1 MVGDL
6 HDADT
11 AVIAPRRRSRPVQ
24 LGEVIVGGGAPVSI
38 QSMCSTDTR
47 DVEATLLQI
56 RSLHEAGCQI
66 VRVAV
71 PDGDAASA
79 LDAICEGSP
88 LPVVADIHFDFR
100 LAIDAA
106 TRGIA
111 GLRYNPGNIGSAQ
124 RVERLCRAADD
135 AGIPIRI
142 GVNAGSLERDLRRR
156 HGSATAEALVESA
169 LAHAALLEQV
179 GFSRIKLS
187 LKASDVLTT
196 IAAYRLCAGRCDYPL
211 HLGVT
216 EAGTLISG
224 TVKSSA
230 ALAVLLSEGIGD
242 TLRVS
247 LSADPVEEIWVARQ
261 LLQSLGLTRAPGLEL
276 VSCPRC
282 GRATV
287 EVYEMAARIE
297 HRLRQLQTRLQVAV
311 MGCEV
316 NGPGEARA
324 ADVGIAGAAGG
335 WVLFAGGEKIRR
347 LTAEEAEEAL
357 IAAAL
362 EAAARKQTAEID
374 ESDKEVL
381 PHQEETETS

>member
-1 MVGDL
+1 MIEDNS
-6 HDADT
+6 T
-11 AVIAPRRRSRPVQ
+11 TTSVIAERRRSRPVQ
-24 LGEVIVGGGAPVSI
+24 LGDVTVGGGAPVSI

-47 DVEATLLQI
+47 DVASTLSQI
-56 RSLHEAGCQI
+56 GSLHEAGCQI
-66 VRVAV
+66 ARVAV
-71 PDGDAASA
+71 PDLEAAAA
-79 LDAICEGSP
+79 LEAICEGSA
-88 LPVVADIHFDFR
+88 LPVVADIHFDYR

-111 GLRYNPGNIGSAQ
+111 GLRYNPGNIGSTE
-124 RVERLCRAADD
+124 RVEQLACAADD
-135 AGIPIRI
+135 AGIPIRV
-142 GVNAGSLERDLRRR
+142 GVNAGSLERDLRRS
-156 HGSATAEALVESA
+156 HGGATAEALVQSA
-169 LAHAALLEQV
+169 LAHAGLLEQV

-196 IAAYRLCAGRCDYPL
+196 VAAYRLCAERCDYPL

-224 TVKSSA
+224 AVKSSA
-230 ALAVLLSEGIGD
+230 ALAVLLAEGIGD

-261 LLQSLGLTRAPGLEL
+261 LLQGLGLAPAPGLEL

-282 GRATV
+282 GRASV

-297 HRLRQLQTRLQVAV
+297 RRLRHVTTRLQVAV

-335 WVLFAGGEKIRR
+335 WVLFRAGEKVRR
-347 LTAEEAEEAL
+347 LVAEEAEEAL
-357 IAAAL
+357 ITAAL
-362 EAAARKQTAEID
+362 EVAARKQTAEAEAIGN
-374 ESDKEVL
+374 EVS
-381 PHQEETETS
+381 PHQEESETS

>member
-1 MVGDL
+1 MIEDSN
-6 HDADT
+6 T
-11 AVIAPRRRSRPVQ
+11 TSVIAERRRSRPVQ
-24 LGEVIVGGGAPVSI
+24 LGDVTVGGGAPVSI

-47 DVEATLLQI
+47 DVAATLSQI
-56 RSLHEAGCQI
+56 GSLHEAGCQI
-66 VRVAV
+66 ARVAV
-71 PDGDAASA
+71 PDRAAAEA

-88 LPVVADIHFDFR
+88 LPVVADIHFDYR

-106 TRGIA
+106 ARGVA
-111 GLRYNPGNIGSAQ
+111 GLRYNPGNIGSTE
-124 RVERLCRAADD
+124 RVEKLARAADD
-135 AGIPIRI
+135 AGIPIRV
-142 GVNAGSLERDLRRR
+142 GVNAGSLERDQRRR
-156 HGSATAEALVESA
+156 HGGATAEALVQSA
-169 LAHAALLEQV
+169 LAHATLLEQV

-261 LLQSLGLTRAPGLEL
+261 LLQGLGLAPAPGLEL

-282 GRATV
+282 GRASV

-297 HRLRQLQTRLQVAV
+297 RRLRHVKTRLQVAV

-324 ADVGIAGAAGG
+324 ADVGIAGSAGG
-335 WVLFAGGEKIRR
+335 WILFEAGEKVRR
-347 LTAEEAEEAL
+347 LAAEEAEEAL
-357 IAAAL
+357 ITTAL
-362 EAAARKQTAEID
+362 EVAARKKKI
-374 ESDKEVL
+374 DKEGST
-381 PHQEETETS
+381 HQEESETS